1 VEQRE
6 SSANLEEEL
15 LKAARE
21 GDVEKVKDLLA
32 RGADP
37 NAIRLGTTPLHIAAG
52 HGRFDIVKILV
63 ENGANVNVKDLMGFT
78 PLHSA
83 ILGNHLAIVKFLIE
97 NGADVNAKVENCLTK
112 WNWCTSLHLA
122 AFAGDPNII
131 RFLID
136 RGADLNAKDGAGL
149 TPLHIAARYGHPSV
163 VELLIHHGAD
173 VNAKSNTGSTPL
185 HEAIEG
191 LASARE
197 PQALDKYLNVAKLLI
212 DHGGDVNA
220 KEGLLGWT
228 PLHCAAKWGF
238 DDLVK
243 LLLESGADPAVADL
257 KGRTPADVAEENN
270 NKYLAET
277 IRSWSK
283 KIIKVKPSDKSQVKI
298 VAVKK
303 KKDKNEKTLEKKSNV
318 IDLVDI
324 SSRGVFRVGEWGW
337 LSVKLKGE
345 GVCSLKLE
353 GDLEYIVEDAYTVG
367 GEASIEVAVK
377 PKVKGE
383 IPVKIV
389 IESKEVKVS
398 RVIRLKV
405 GPAMCSKCGAPIEPG
420 AKYCWKCGTKLS

>member
-37 NAIRLGTTPLHIAAG
+37 NAIKLGTTPLHIAAG
-52 HGRFDIVKILV
+52 HGHFDIVKILV
-63 ENGANVNVKDLMGFT
+63 ENGANVNAKDLMGFT

-83 ILGNHLAIVKFLIE
+83 IMGNHLAIVKFLIE
-97 NGADVNAKVENCLTK
+97 NGADINAKAENELPGGTG
-112 WNWCTSLHLA
+112 WTPLHLA
-122 AFAGDPNII
+122 ASSGNLDIVKY
-131 RFLID
+131 LID
-136 RGADLNAKDGAGL
+136 HGADVNAKDDVWF
-149 TPLHIAARYGHPSV
+149 TPLHEAARFGHSSV

-173 VNAKSNTGSTPL
+173 VNAKSITGSTPL
-185 HEAIEG
+185 HEAIG
-191 LASARE
+191 VIISARVLHT
-197 PQALDKYLNVAKLLI
+197 LDKCLFVAKLLI
-212 DHGGDVNA
+212 DHGADVNA

-238 DDLVK
+238 EDLVK
-243 LLLESGADPAVADL
+243 LLLESGADPTVVGIG
-257 KGRTPADVAEENN
+257 GRTPADVAEENN
-270 NKYLAET
+270 NKHVAEI
-277 IRSWSK
+277 IRNWPK
-283 KIIKVKPSDKSQVKI
+283 KNVKVKSLGKPQVKI
-298 VAVKK
+298 VA
-303 KKDKNEKTLEKKSNV
+303 DKNEKTLEKKTNV

-324 SSRGVFRVGEWGW
+324 SSRGVFRVDEWGW

-353 GDLEYIVEDAYTVG
+353 GDLEYIVEDTYTIG
-367 GEASIEVAVK
+367 GEASVEVAVK
-377 PKVKGE
+377 PKVHGE